1 MADHQH
7 SITTSP
13 IIVRPVSPL
22 ARKMMWVMVAVAAA
36 WVLHTLSG
44 TFVVGIDRTAFM
56 RHKVAG
62 GFTPWPG
69 WRVVLA
75 IHASTAAIAVAA
87 GVAGVVLQATRR
99 WAWHR
104 RAGKTY
110 VIAVLLS
117 ATAGLPLAVTATG
130 GPVAAAGFL
139 VLDLLWIS
147 ITIAGYITIRRRQLD
162 EHRKLMYRSYALTLA
177 NTSLHVLLVP
187 LTRLVGDRLDA
198 YRIAIWL
205 CFTLNLLLVEIYL
218 GWAARRQHV
227 NLPTT
232 G

>member
-1 MADHQH
+1 MADPQH
-7 SITTSP
+7 IIPLSP
-13 IIVRPVSPL
+13 IAVLPASPR

-44 TFVVGIDRTAFM
+44 TFVVGIDRTTFM

-62 GFTPWPG
+62 GFIPWPG

-75 IHASTAAIAVAA
+75 IHATAAAIAVAT

-99 WAWHR
+99 WRWHR
-104 RAGKTY
+104 WAGKAY
-110 VIAVLLS
+110 VTAVLLS
-117 ATAGLPLAVTATG
+117 AIAGLPLAVTATG

-147 ITIAGYITIRRRQLD
+147 TTIVGYITIRRLQLD
-162 EHRKLMYRSYALTLA
+162 QHRKFMYRSYALTLA
-177 NTSLHVLLVP
+177 NTSLHVVLVP
-187 LTRLVGDRLDA
+187 LTRLVGDRMDA

-205 CFTLNLLLVEIYL
+205 CFTLNLALVEIYL
-218 GWAARRQHV
+218 RWATRRQLV
-227 NLPTT
+227 SWPTT